1 MIGPA
6 GRAKGSS
13 GQHLLAVARRPGL
26 RLTRMHVRSYVEL
39 GAFVTLDGSEI
50 REWAGPVSMPARNQS
65 LAEATIPV
73 EGATRAHYHRTTE
86 ELYLVVEGI
95 GRLVIDGE
103 ERELA
108 EGDCALIAPG
118 ATHKLFNVGGRP
130 LRVLCACAPAYSDA
144 DTCLVE

>member
-1 MIGPA
+1 M
-6 GRAKGSS
+6 
-13 GQHLLAVARRPGL
+13 Q
-26 RLTRMHVRSYVEL
+26 VRSYVEL

-73 EGATRAHYHRTTE
+73 AGATTAHYHRTTE
-86 ELYLVVEGI
+86 ELYLVVEGV
-95 GRLVIDGE
+95 GRLAVDGE

-108 EGDCALIAPG
+108 QGDCALIPPG
-118 ATHKLFNVGGRP
+118 ATHKLVNIGDRP

>member
-1 MIGPA
+1 MDV
-6 GRAKGSS
+6 
-13 GQHLLAVARRPGL
+13 L
-26 RLTRMHVRSYVEL
+26 SYGDL

-50 REWAGPVSMPARNQS
+50 REWAGQVARPACNQS

-73 EGATRAHYHRTTE
+73 GGATTAHYHRTTE
-86 ELYLVVEGI
+86 ELYLVVEGR

-118 ATHKLFNVGGRP
+118 ATHKLHNTGETP

-144 DTCLVE
+144 DTVLVD